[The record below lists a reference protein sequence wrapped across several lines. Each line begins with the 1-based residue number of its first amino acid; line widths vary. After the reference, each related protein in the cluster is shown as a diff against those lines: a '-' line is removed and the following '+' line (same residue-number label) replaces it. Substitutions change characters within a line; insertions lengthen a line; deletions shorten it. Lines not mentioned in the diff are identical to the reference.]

1 MLIEQRVIIGGQR
14 FFDYFPEVLRIVKL
28 IEIAFDYPI
37 FFPGQL
43 HRIGKD
49 FIAGLL
55 PIKPPCVML
64 PCVL

>member
-28 IEIAFDYPI
+28 IEIAFDFSVYN
-37 FFPGQL
+37 PGQL

-49 FIAGLL
+49 FIARLF
-55 PIKPPCVML
+55 PVKPPCVML
-64 PCVL
+64 SCAF